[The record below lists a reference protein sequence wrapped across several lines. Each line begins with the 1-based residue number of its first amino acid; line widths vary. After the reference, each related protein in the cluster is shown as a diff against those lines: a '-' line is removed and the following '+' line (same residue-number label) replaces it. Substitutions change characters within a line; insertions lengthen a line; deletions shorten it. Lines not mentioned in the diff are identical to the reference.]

1 MPILPLI
8 KNEVAV
14 PAKSFVQFNGYFVEG
29 MIKPDTYSKW
39 AQRGKL
45 VTTKA
50 CKGKEA
56 LVVYKTI
63 PEEKKKIVWKYLF
76 DHNREALFEL
86 SDVPEGWLKQIFP
99 NYEEK
104 KAEIMAI
111 KKDLEFLSDKEREIA
126 SNKYNLLK
134 YLQDYINLSK
144 KKKGDALKEFVA
156 RYNDG
161 MIHEHIFKVLGKE
174 QYGSLKTLTNF
185 IITRKWL
192 VNSTK
197 YSQTIVVH

>member
-63 PEEKKKIVWKYLF
+63 PEEKKQIVWKYLF

-111 KKDLEFLSDKEREIA
+111 KKDLEVLSDKELEIA
-126 SNKYNLLK
+126 QSRYNL
-134 YLQDYINLSK
+134 
-144 KKKGDALKEFVA
+144 
-156 RYNDG
+156 
-161 MIHEHIFKVLGKE
+161 
-174 QYGSLKTLTNF
+174 
-185 IITRKWL
+185 
-192 VNSTK
+192 
-197 YSQTIVVH
+197 VHYTMLE